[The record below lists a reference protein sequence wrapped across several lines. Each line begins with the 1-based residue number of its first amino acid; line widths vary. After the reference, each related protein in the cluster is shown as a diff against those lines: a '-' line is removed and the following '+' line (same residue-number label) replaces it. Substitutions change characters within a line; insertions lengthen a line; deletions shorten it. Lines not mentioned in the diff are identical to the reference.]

1 MTDPICNQCGTPLR
15 GVAAGLCPRCLLD
28 RGAETRPLRP
38 GPIHRPEPIEM
49 SELEKL
55 FPDLEFDRAVGHGG
69 MGIVYRARQRRLDR
83 WIALKILPDAATG
96 DPEFVERFEREAR
109 AMARLDHGN
118 IVTVFDFGEA
128 GDHCYLTM
136 EFVDGPTLRDV
147 IDTGPL
153 ATHEALKIV
162 PQVCDALEYAHSQG
176 IVHRDIKPENIL
188 LTREGSVRMVDFGL
202 AKLLEA
208 GDDYRGLTQSRHV
221 MGTPSY
227 MAPEQVE
234 RPLEVDH
241 RADIYS
247 LGVVLYELL
256 TGELPLGRFSPPSE
270 KVQVDDR
277 LDHVVFRA
285 LDKEPAARY
294 QHASEVKTDLDAM
307 DHPAGRRC
315 GPRRRR
321 QKAPQ
326 YAEARAGRGAAWG
339 YAANALGWVV
349 FMLVITV
356 PTALGT
362 AGLVWWLRH
371 EDAKSDIAVESTDTP
386 SAGEAADVRSRSD
399 RGTVGT
405 SENPTATHHEAG
417 ESSASSEPDPT
428 SPGETTAE
436 PEG

>member
-1 MTDPICNQCGTPLR
+1 
-15 GVAAGLCPRCLLD
+15 
-28 RGAETRPLRP
+28 
-38 GPIHRPEPIEM
+38 
-49 SELEKL
+49 
-55 FPDLEFDRAVGHGG
+55 
-69 MGIVYRARQRRLDR
+69 
-83 WIALKILPDAATG
+83 
-96 DPEFVERFEREAR
+96 
-109 AMARLDHGN
+109 MARLDHGN

-153 ATHEALKIV
+153 AAREALKIV
-162 PQVCDALEYAHSQG
+162 PQVCDALEYAHAQG

-202 AKLLEA
+202 AKLLEL

-307 DHPAGRRC
+307 DQPAGRRC
-315 GPRRRR
+315 RPRGRRAALSTPRHTPIAATAGVSPARRWAGSCSCWSSRFPPHSAPRGSCGGSRIRKQRTAPQRHRVASSGDARVARRARRRR
-321 QKAPQ
+321 PRSSHSGTDHPTTN
-326 YAEARAGRGAAWG
+326 RA
-339 YAANALGWVV
+339 
-349 FMLVITV
+349 T
-356 PTALGT
+356 
-362 AGLVWWLRH
+362 
-371 EDAKSDIAVESTDTP
+371 
-386 SAGEAADVRSRSD
+386 
-399 RGTVGT
+399 
-405 SENPTATHHEAG
+405 
-417 ESSASSEPDPT
+417 SASSSHP
-428 SPGETTAE
+428 SPPNESNSATADDDS
-436 PEG
+436 